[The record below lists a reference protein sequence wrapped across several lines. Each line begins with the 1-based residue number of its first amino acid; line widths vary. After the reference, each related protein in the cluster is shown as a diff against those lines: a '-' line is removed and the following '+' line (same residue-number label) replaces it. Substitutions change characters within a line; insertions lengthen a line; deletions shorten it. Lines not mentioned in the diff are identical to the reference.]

1 MERLKDEKKTQKV
14 KNRRR
19 EGEGEMRLNMVQ
31 RNEKERLV
39 KKRTS

>member
-31 RNEKERLV
+31 RNEKESLV